1 MMLNSS
7 SDAKIYGLFEFSDSI
22 IKNRKLK
29 LVLQLVFLFMFI
41 APILLLSFGRYSTTL
56 VTILTIGLFGFI
68 TSMLL
73 SAKFYKWPL
82 ILFMVV
88 VLGIY
93 FKRNHW
99 PYAALLMAL
108 GTVLLGGVCIFN
120 SNKYFS
126 SFTRNTF
133 LKWFGLMTGIIV
145 VLFMTG
151 LLFMNLRW
159 SGTIRIILIYSG
171 CFLFIL
177 SVLAMVFT
185 LPFSNYV
192 AWSDLERKVFFR
204 TVIVPMIFI
213 LALFTLVFVFPD
225 TYNSLMGRG
234 VFSPPWNQ
242 FGIELFNLE
251 GIPVN

>member
-1 MMLNSS
+1 MIQNSS
-7 SDAKIYGLFEFSDSI
+7 FETKANSLFDFSASV
-22 IKNRKLK
+22 IKTRKLK
-29 LVLQLVFLFMFI
+29 IVLQVLFLFMFFMSF
-41 APILLLSFGRYSTTL
+41 ILMMLADYSFIL
-56 VTILTIGLFGFI
+56 VSIITIGLLGSI
-68 TSMLL
+68 TSVLL
-73 SAKFYKWPL
+73 SSRFYKWPI
-82 ILFMVV
+82 ILFLVV
-88 VLGIY
+88 VVGIF

-99 PYAALLMAL
+99 PYASYLMTL
-108 GTVLLGGVCIFN
+108 GTMFLGGVCLFN

-126 SFTRNTF
+126 SFPRNTF

-151 LLFMNLRW
+151 LLFMNQHW
-159 SGTIRIILIYSG
+159 SGTVRIILIYSG

-192 AWSDLERKVFFR
+192 VWSDIERQIFFN
-204 TVIVPMIFI
+204 TIIVPMIFI

-225 TYNSLMGRG
+225 TYNSLLGRG
-234 VFSPPWNQ
+234 VFCPWNQ